1 MRDNEKSKAQL
12 IKDLSTLRKQ
22 VREFEDL
29 QVGIL
34 AEMTSAAIFIY
45 QMNRVKYVNPA
56 ATKITG
62 YTRDELLR
70 MNFWEVIHQEFQE
83 LVKKRGMA
91 RQKGEKVP
99 SRYEIK
105 IQMKGGEERWVD
117 YSARVTTFEQ
127 NPAVL
132 GTAVDITERK
142 RTEQALLESEER
154 YRTLSEAA
162 FEGII
167 ISVSGKLVMANQAF
181 AEMFGYDSHE
191 VIGLSAFEMT
201 TPESADI
208 IMKNIQSSHEKPYEV
223 IGVRK
228 DGSTFNLEIMGKDCL
243 YKSRKARVTAVRDIT
258 ERKRTEEALRLVAFG
273 TSGAVGESFL
283 QSLVQHLA
291 EALNVR
297 FAFIS
302 EVHKTIAGRVR
313 LLALWEGDRLGDCF
327 EYEIKGTPCEHV
339 VGKKLIHYPDGVQRL
354 FPDDAW
360 LKEKGVDAYLA
371 IPLFDSQERPL
382 GHLGVMH
389 DKPLQKEVAVESLLK
404 VFAARAAAEMEREQ
418 AEEALSRSES
428 KFRVLSET
436 TSAAIF
442 IFQRNRMRYVN
453 PAATNITGYTQK
465 ELLKMNFWEV
475 IHPDFRSLVK
485 ERGIARQKG
494 KKVRKRYEV
503 KIQTKNGEERWVDFT
518 ASAIEFNQKPAV
530 LGTAVNITERK
541 RAEEHIAGLKS
552 FYEQLLE
559 HLPIQ
564 LAVLDKN
571 FRYDYLNPHSI
582 KDPQM
587 RKWLI
592 GKTDLDYCRKRGLDL
607 KIGRRRQTWFKNVI
621 SSKKSSSYEETLP
634 TSSGEE
640 RQFLRVA
647 SPVMG
652 PDGDVIQIVGYGLDI
667 TENKL
672 AEKELENSLS
682 LLRSTLE
689 STADG
694 ILVVDEEGKIVS
706 FNQKFLE
713 MWHIPDS
720 IIASRDDDEV
730 IAFVLNQ
737 LEDPE
742 EFLTQVRRLYSEPEA
757 KSFDILSF
765 KDGRIFERY
774 SLAQRIGDKIVG
786 RVWSFRDITERKQIE
801 AQLLQSQKMET
812 IGTLAGGVAHDFNN
826 ILTAIVGNAELGMQ
840 YLDPDHH
847 PYDDLDEIKKAA
859 IKASDLTNQLL
870 SFSRRQVLKKQSFNL
885 NQVVEDLLKMLKRIL
900 GEDIELKT
908 RFSRSL
914 PPVFADKGQIDQI
927 LMNLVTNARDAMPG
941 GGRLFIKTRS
951 VQSNHLAK
959 HQNGKKSG
967 KAYVQLTVTD
977 TGLGM
982 DKETQ
987 AHIFE
992 PFFTTKELDKGT
1004 GLGLA
1009 VVYGIVKQHEGHLEI
1024 ESDIDKGTTFKI
1036 FLPAAT
1042 ERQEKR
1048 RQTKNRLNTWQGG
1061 SETILIVE
1069 DEEIVRNVAVRIVS
1083 GLGYKVLLAKNGEEA
1098 MEIFNP
1104 EKNSIDLVLMDVVMP
1119 KESGPEVYKKM
1130 SSINPKLPVLFVTGY
1145 DAESKVSNL
1154 TQDFNQALIALLQK
1168 PYSKEILGQKIR
1180 ELLDK

>member
-12 IKDLSTLRKQ
+12 IKDLSALRKK

-34 AEMTSAAIFIY
+34 TEMTSAAIFIY

-62 YTRDELLR
+62 YTRDELLK

-83 LVKKRGMA
+83 LVKKRGIA

-132 GTAVDITERK
+132 GTAVDITERN
-142 RTEQALLESEER
+142 RTEQALRESEER

-181 AEMFGYDSHE
+181 ADMFGYDSHE
-191 VIGLSAFEMT
+191 VIGLSPVEMT
-201 TPESADI
+201 TPESAKI

-228 DGSTFNLEIMGKDCL
+228 DGSTFNMEIIGKDCL
-243 YKSRKARVTAVRDIT
+243 FKSRKARVAALRDIT
-258 ERKRTEEALRLVAFG
+258 ERKQGEDALR
-273 TSGAVGESFL
+273 ES
-283 QSLVQHLA
+283 
-291 EALNVR
+291 EA
-297 FAFIS
+297 
-302 EVHKTIAGRVR
+302 
-313 LLALWEGDRLGDCF
+313 
-327 EYEIKGTPCEHV
+327 
-339 VGKKLIHYPDGVQRL
+339 
-354 FPDDAW
+354 
-360 LKEKGVDAYLA
+360 
-371 IPLFDSQERPL
+371 
-382 GHLGVMH
+382 
-389 DKPLQKEVAVESLLK
+389 
-404 VFAARAAAEMEREQ
+404 
-418 AEEALSRSES
+418 
-428 KFRVLSET
+428 KFRVLAET

-453 PAATNITGYTQK
+453 PAATNITGYTRK
-465 ELLKMNFWEV
+465 ELLTMNFWQV
-475 IHPDFRSLVK
+475 IHPDFRDLVK
-485 ERGIARQKG
+485 ERGRARQKG
-494 KKVRKRYEV
+494 KKVPSRYEV
-503 KIQTKNGEERWVDFT
+503 KIQTKNGDTRWVDFT
-518 ASAIEFNQKPAV
+518 ANHTKFKQKPAV
-530 LGTAVNITERK
+530 LGTAVDITERK
-541 RAEEHIAGLKS
+541 RAEEQLAGLKS

-559 HLPIQ
+559 HLPLQ
-564 LAVLDKN
+564 LGVLDKD
-571 FRYDYLNPHSI
+571 FRYDYLNPHGI
-582 KDPQM
+582 KDPKM
-587 RKWLI
+587 RKWMI

-607 KIGRRRQTWFKNVI
+607 KIGRQRQTWYKNVM
-621 SSKKSSSYEETLP
+621 SSKKSSSYEETLQ
-634 TSSGEE
+634 TTSGEE
-640 RQFLRVA
+640 RHFLRVA

-737 LEDPE
+737 LKDPE
-742 EFLTQVRRLYSEPEA
+742 EFLTQIRRLYNEPEA
-757 KSFDILSF
+757 KSSDTLSF

-1048 RQTKNRLNTWQGG
+1048 RQAKNRLNTWQGG

-1104 EKNSIDLVLMDVVMP
+1104 EKNSVDLVVMDVVMP
-1119 KESGPEVYKKM
+1119 KESGPEIYKKM

-1154 TQDFNQALIALLQK
+1154 TQDCNQALIALLQK
-1168 PYSKEILGQKIR
+1168 PYSKELLGQKIR